1 MASFASLRFMLDH
14 GPIGMVLFPATHFL
28 VKCRNL
34 KEQMEREAH
43 VTRPPT
49 DKLSWDF
56 SAFVQYALKVI
67 AIMDERKKA
76 ESAQK
81 RALTP
86 EYPIEPS

>member
-1 MASFASLRFMLDH
+1 MASFASLWFMLDH
-14 GPIGMVLFPATHFL
+14 GPIGIALFPATHLL
-28 VKCRNL
+28 VNCRNL
-34 KEQMEREAH
+34 KERMEREAD

-67 AIMDERKKA
+67 AIIDERKKA

-86 EYPIEPS
+86 K

>member
-1 MASFASLRFMLDH
+1 MASFASLWFMLDH
-14 GPIGMVLFPATHFL
+14 GPIGIALFPATHLL
-28 VKCRNL
+28 VNYRNL
-34 KEQMEREAH
+34 KERMERKAD
-43 VTRPPT
+43 VTRPLT

-67 AIMDERKKA
+67 AIIDERKKA

-86 EYPIEPS
+86 K

>member
-1 MASFASLRFMLDH
+1 
-14 GPIGMVLFPATHFL
+14 
-28 VKCRNL
+28 
-34 KEQMEREAH
+34 MEREAH

-67 AIMDERKKA
+67 AIIDEQKKA

-81 RALTP
+81 RDLTP
-86 EYPIEPS
+86 K